1 MNLTRDDW
9 LKVILLVVGALLTA
23 GLNIT
28 VREWYQPDVRYVVGG
43 WYRSTDLAVAGARLH
58 NKGHADAE
66 NIFVT
71 ATFTNPLI
79 DIATNDITIPFTS
92 SMGGIGHKTV
102 TGTITR
108 LVPNEAVEIYF
119 VTKPSSP
126 WVDQGSFIQGIK
138 FNGGLGK
145 TGTPWL
151 PWLVV
156 NLSGFAV
163 VGGICVWL
171 SSWLLM
177 TRATYYGYFS
187 ETVRMGLSAAQGGL
201 SDEQLRMRVEHY
213 RQTIPWFRRPSKEHL
228 IRSAQAAFAGAAP
241 RPLSTEP

>member
-1 MNLTRDDW
+1 MDSGSRGHYEPDESDW

-23 GLNIT
+23 GLAIM

-43 WYRSTDLAVAGARLH
+43 WYRLANLAVAGTQLH

-66 NIFVT
+66 NIVVT

-79 DIATNDITIPFTS
+79 DIATNDVTIPFTS
-92 SMGGIGHKTV
+92 SSGGIGHNTV
-102 TGTITR
+102 TGTMTR

-126 WVDQGSFIQGIK
+126 WVDQGAFIKGIK

-151 PWLVV
+151 HWILAFLMLGTWCVV
-156 NLSGFAV
+156 WGVGLKYMIRRTNARHYRHLREAIQLGSGA
-163 VGGICVWL
+163 
-171 SSWLLM
+171 
-177 TRATYYGYFS
+177 AH
-187 ETVRMGLSAAQGGL
+187 EGLSEERLKARIEEWYGKIAFL
-201 SDEQLRMRVEHY
+201 PKTV
-213 RQTIPWFRRPSKEHL
+213 KED
-228 IRSAQAAFAGAAP
+228 S
-241 RPLSTEP
+241 